1 MDLGVAMGNP
11 VFFFVLPHFQMIV
24 SLHCFLEHQKR
35 KLWSLH
41 VKSCKDTMKYEGPC
55 IFPYFSRKSQS
66 KDCISSDSK
75 KRFHCDWDLAGWAS
89 SLCWACRSMLSQ
101 LRSCFE
107 GLIWSEHVW
116 ITFVCNHDIPWHT
129 MTYHDIPWHT
139 VTYHDIPWHTMTYHD
154 IPWHTMTYHDIPWH
168 IMTYHD
174 IPWHTMTMI
183 SSMILPGPGHDGV
196 WPSQPWQWWQQW

>member
-1 MDLGVAMGNP
+1 
-11 VFFFVLPHFQMIV
+11 
-24 SLHCFLEHQKR
+24 
-35 KLWSLH
+35 
-41 VKSCKDTMKYEGPC
+41 MKYEGSC

-75 KRFHCDWDLAGWAS
+75 KRFHCDWYLAGWAS

-139 VTYHDIPWHTMTYHD
+139 MTYRDIPWHTMTYHDIPWHTMTYHD

-168 IMTYHD
+168 TMTYHD
-174 IPWHTMTMI
+174 DDFFDDPSGSGPRWRLTVATMTMMTT
-183 SSMILPGPGHDGV
+183 MIVTGIMQVHHLFKN
-196 WPSQPWQWWQQW
+196 